1 MNFTSDKALN
11 ENNANYNYE
20 ILRIQE
26 EDRRRIAGEL
36 HDTSLQNLAHL
47 IHQIELS
54 NLYIDKD
61 PIRAKLELSVVNK
74 NLKNI
79 IDEIRNII
87 FDIRPM
93 TFDDLG
99 LRAALER
106 LVDNICEKHNYKINL
121 EIDEIVCE
129 NDLILLTIYRIV
141 QEGFHNIVKHSGADK
156 VFLQCKCV
164 NDICF
169 IRIKDNGKGFEQN
182 LIDKND
188 NKHFGLSVMKERV
201 NLIGGIIEINSEPD
215 KGTDIKVR
223 IPLL

>member
-1 MNFTSDKALN
+1 MVVGSFNIRTYVLYGEKMEIANDKVLN
-11 ENNANYNYE
+11 KNNANPNYE

-47 IHQIELS
+47 VHQIELS

-106 LVDNICEKHNYKINL
+106 LVDNICEKHDYKIDL
-121 EIDEIVCE
+121 EVEDIACE

-141 QEGFHNIVKHSGADK
+141 QEGFHNIVKHSCADK
-156 VFLQCKCV
+156 IFLQCKCV
-164 NDICF
+164 DNLCF
-169 IRIKDNGKGFEQN
+169 IRIKDNGKGFEQ
-182 LIDKND
+182 I
-188 NKHFGLSVMKERV
+188 
-201 NLIGGIIEINSEPD
+201 
-215 KGTDIKVR
+215 
-223 IPLL
+223 